1 MVKELSS
8 QAGGAVCREG
18 GGMVLL
24 EGMVVSWLAVKQRLK
39 RPKRPESLREDVRVS
54 AATCAASTTM
64 EVQPRPWCSKERKQ
78 ASPGAMLGR
87 PKMDFKKRARAA
99 SRSCNCLAVKGQTDR
114 TWRSAPRMHCSSMS
128 LA

>member
-8 QAGGAVCREG
+8 QAGGGAVCWEG

-64 EVQPRPWCSKERKQ
+64 EVQPVTAWLYRGE
-78 ASPGAMLGR
+78 M
-87 PKMDFKKRARAA
+87 
-99 SRSCNCLAVKGQTDR
+99 
-114 TWRSAPRMHCSSMS
+114 
-128 LA
+128 